1 MGWEYPQVIDDKERV
16 HVLLYRDD
24 WDLLGVLFGKSL
36 GRSKAVR
43 EIIRQ
48 HLNIIRA
55 KTAES
60 SRRIIT
66 SNDELANLSAKL
78 GLGTD
83 KPAQPE

>member
-1 MGWEYPQVIDDKERV
+1 MIDDKERV

-60 SRRIIT
+60 SKRIVT
-66 SNDELANLSAKL
+66 SHDELANLSSQL
-78 GLGTD
+78 GLRAN